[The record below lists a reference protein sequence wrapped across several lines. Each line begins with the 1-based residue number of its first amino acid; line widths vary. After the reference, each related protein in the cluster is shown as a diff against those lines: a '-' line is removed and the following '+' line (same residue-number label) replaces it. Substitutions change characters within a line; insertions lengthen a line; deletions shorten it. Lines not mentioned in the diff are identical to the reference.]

1 MFPFKAPEHLAPKDL
16 AHGHSAE
23 DQLAISILMGTYN
36 GQDYFAEQ
44 LHSIANQTHRN
55 WQLHISDDGSKDEFF
70 KTLEALQSKWGSER
84 ITLRH
89 GPKQGFAANFL
100 SLVADPSIDT
110 PLYAFCD
117 QDDVWFPEKLARAA
131 VWHASQNSL
140 NPALYA
146 SAATLT
152 DAAGTPLRLMAAP
165 TRSTAFG
172 NALVENIAAGHTMVF
187 NAAARQLLARAAAA
201 GPVLAHDW
209 LTYGVVTAAGGVV
222 YVDPQP
228 SVFYRQH
235 GNNVIGVNTS
245 FQFLL
250 YRARRIIGTAY
261 QDAVSAHVR
270 ALGAIEDSMTPTNRE
285 RFNTFL
291 QARSAP
297 MVQRLAGVR
306 RSRVYRQTRLGDVS
320 LTLAT
325 MLGRI

>member
-1 MFPFKAPEHLAPKDL
+1 MHPIQP
-16 AHGHSAE
+16 HGQSAV
-23 DQLAISILMGTYN
+23 SILMGTFN
-36 GQDYFAEQ
+36 GQDYLAEQ
-44 LHSIANQTHRN
+44 LRSIDAQTHRN
-55 WQLHISDDGSKDEFF
+55 WRLYVSDDGSKDEFF
-70 KTLEALQSKWGSER
+70 RTLEAFQGDWGTTRLS
-84 ITLRH
+84 LRH
-89 GPKQGFAANFL
+89 GPKRGFAANFL

-110 PLYAFCD
+110 PLFAFCD
-117 QDDVWFPEKLARAA
+117 QDDVWLPEKLARAA
-131 VWHASQNSL
+131 AWHAGQDPSI
-140 NPALYA
+140 PALYA

-152 DAAGTPLRLMAAP
+152 DATGKPLGLMAAP
-165 TRSTAFG
+165 KRSTTFG

-209 LTYGVVTAAGGVV
+209 LTYAVVTAAGGSV
-222 YVDPQP
+222 YVDPKP
-228 SVFYRQH
+228 SVLYRQH
-235 GNNVIGVNTS
+235 GKNVIGVNNS
-245 FQFLL
+245 LQFLL

-261 QDAVSAHVR
+261 QEAVSAHVR
-270 ALGAIEDSMTPTNRE
+270 ALTAIEDSMTPINRE
-285 RFNTFL
+285 HFNTFL